1 MKRVF
6 VTGASGC
13 IGQHVLPRLLE
24 RGWEVGAV
32 SSRPQ
37 QDPGS
42 VKWYHADLIKSDSAA
57 TLLADFRPSHLLHL
71 AWYIAPGKWAFATEN
86 FAWIDASLQLLRAF
100 ADGGGRRVVTAG
112 SCLEYDWNFGYC
124 SEDRTPCRP
133 QATYGICKHALQMLT
148 SEFAARTGLS
158 SAWARVFFLYG
169 PHEHPDRLVSS
180 VIRSLLADQPARCS
194 HGNQVR
200 DYLYVQD
207 VADAFVEL
215 LDSDVTGPLN
225 VGSGRPV
232 TLREIVERAGDLLER
247 RHLLQ
252 FGAIPAAATDTP
264 LVVADV
270 TRVRRELPQWQPRV
284 GIDEG
289 LSASI
294 RWWRERGVAETAA
307 TRR

>member
-1 MKRVF
+1 MKRVLM
-6 VTGASGC
+6 TGASGC

-32 SSRPQ
+32 SSRQRP
-37 QDPGS
+37 DAGG
-42 VKWYHADLIKSDSAA
+42 VKWYHADLLRSDAA
-57 TLLADFRPSHLLHL
+57 ASLVGDFRPSHLLHL
-71 AWYIAPGKWAFATEN
+71 AWYVAPGRWAFSTEN
-86 FAWIDASLQLLRAF
+86 FGWVNASMQLLRSF
-100 ADGGGRRVVTAG
+100 ADCGGGRVVTAG
-112 SCLEYDWNFGYC
+112 SCLEYDWDFGYC

-133 QATYGICKHALQMLT
+133 HATYGICKHALQLLT
-148 SEFAARTGLS
+148 SEFAIRAGLS

-215 LDSDVTGPLN
+215 LQTDVTGPIN
-225 VGSGRPV
+225 VGSGRPIR
-232 TLREIVERAGDLLER
+232 LRQLVERAADLLGR
-247 RHLLQ
+247 RDLLH
-252 FGAIPAAATDTP
+252 FGAVPAAPPDMP

-270 TRVRRELPQWQPRV
+270 TRVTRELPGWQPVV
-284 GIDEG
+284 GVDEG

-294 RWWRERGVAETAA
+294 SWWRERGLAETAGTA
-307 TRR
+307 R

>member
-24 RGWEVGAV
+24 RGWEVHAV
-32 SSRPQ
+32 SSRPVQ
-37 QDPGS
+37 STTS
-42 VKWYHADLIKSDSAA
+42 VTWHQADLIAADSAA
-57 TLLADFRPSHLLHL
+57 RLLPSVRPTHLLHL
-71 AWYIAPGKWAFATEN
+71 AWYTAPGRWAFAAEN
-86 FAWIDASLQLLRAF
+86 FLWVDASLRLLRAF
-100 ADGGGRRVVTAG
+100 ADAGGERVVTAG
-112 SCLEYDWNFGYC
+112 SCQEYDWSYGHC
-124 SEDRTPCRP
+124 SEDRTPCVN
-133 QATYGICKHALQMLT
+133 QTTYGVCKHALQLLT

-158 SAWARVFFLYG
+158 SAWGRVFFLYG

-180 VIRSLLADQPARCS
+180 VIRSLLRDQPARCS

-215 LDSDVTGPLN
+215 LESDVAGPIN
-225 VGSGRPV
+225 IASGNEIR
-232 TLREIVERAGDLLER
+232 LRDLVERAADLLGR
-247 RHLLQ
+247 RGLLQ
-252 FGAIPAAATDTP
+252 LGAIPAAPTDAP

-270 TRVRRELPQWQPRV
+270 TRVTRELPGWRPRV
-284 GIDEG
+284 GIDDG

-294 RWWRERGVAETAA
+294 RWWREHALTTPAGTSR
-307 TRR
+307 